1 MVRCK
6 GGKNMNLKKL
16 MNDFLQD
23 YLNQNKIKFSEWSI
37 NINNQVGFGDYS
49 SNIALKLAN
58 VLKKTPIEI
67 AKNIANHPN
76 VSENVF
82 SLSASKPG
90 FVNFH
95 VSNNYYLEI
104 LKQIIS
110 ESENFGKKI
119 KLNKSANV
127 EFVSSN
133 PTGPLTVG
141 HGRQAI
147 LGDMVSN
154 ILTWSGYDVTREYY
168 YNDAGKQMR
177 VLAESCYAKYAQ
189 QIGKD
194 VKMPEN
200 GYVGTYLDEIA
211 EKIVYKYGK
220 DLESDDPIFRDLT
233 EKEIFSNIKNTLDS
247 IGIKFDVFTKEGTF
261 YKNGA
266 IDNVLKTLE
275 EKNLSYEKDG
285 AVWFKT
291 SSLDKGED
299 KVLVKSTGEPT
310 YRLPD
315 IAYHADKIDRGF
327 DLIVD
332 IFGADH
338 IDTYPDVILGLKCL
352 DKKTDHIKVVIHQ
365 FVTIKKGGE
374 VVKMSTRKANFITLD
389 ELKEK
394 LNPDIIRYFFIMRG
408 ANSHLDFDLDLA
420 KDESEK
426 NPVYYL
432 QYANARISN
441 LLKRY
446 DLEISAKNDINYSLL
461 KEKDEIALA
470 KLLSEFPSKME
481 DVLHS
486 LEPRKIATY
495 LEEVASAYH
504 KFYGNH
510 KVINPQNADLS
521 LARKKLCEATKI
533 ILTNGLSILG
543 ISAPERM

>member
-1 MVRCK
+1 
-6 GGKNMNLKKL
+6 MNLKKI
-16 MNDFLQD
+16 MHDFLQD
-23 YLNQNKIKFSEWSI
+23 YLNQNEIEFSKWSV
-37 NINNQVGFGDYS
+37 NVNNQEGFGDYS
-49 SNIALKLAN
+49 SNIALKITKI
-58 VLKKTPIEI
+58 LKKSPIEI

-76 VSENVF
+76 VSENIF
-82 SLSASKPG
+82 TLSASQPG

-95 VSNNYYLEI
+95 ISNDYYLKI
-104 LKQIIS
+104 LKQIIN
-110 ESENFGKKI
+110 ESENFGKKK

-154 ILTWSGYDVTREYY
+154 ILTWNGYDVTREYY

-177 VLAESCYAKYAQ
+177 VLAESCYAKYAKQ
-189 QIGKD
+189 VGKD
-194 VKMPEN
+194 VEMPEN

-211 EKIVYKYGK
+211 VKIINEYGK
-220 DLESDDPIFRDLT
+220 DLESDNPIFRDFT
-233 EKEIFSNIKNTLDS
+233 EKEIFANIENTLENL
-247 IGIKFDVFTKEGTF
+247 GIKFDVFTKEGTF

-266 IDNVLKTLE
+266 IDNVLKILK

-291 SSLDKGED
+291 SSLNKEED
-299 KVLVKSTGEPT
+299 KVLVKSSGEPT

-315 IAYHADKIDRGF
+315 IAYHADKVDRGF

-352 DKKTDHIKVVIHQ
+352 DKKTEHIKVVIHQ

-374 VVKMSTRKANFITLD
+374 IVKMSTRKANFITLD
-389 ELKEK
+389 ELKDE
-394 LNPDIIRYFFIMRG
+394 LSSDIIRYFFIMRG

-446 DLEISAKNDINYSLL
+446 DKEISTESKIDYSLL
-461 KEKDEIALA
+461 KEKDEIALV
-470 KLLSEFPSKME
+470 KLLSEFPIKME
-481 DVLHS
+481 DVSHS

-495 LEEVASAYH
+495 LEEVAAAYH
-504 KFYGNH
+504 KFYGNY
-510 KVINPQNADLS
+510 KVINPQNTHLS
-521 LARKKLCEATKI
+521 SARKKLCEATKI

>member
-1 MVRCK
+1 MK
-6 GGKNMNLKKL
+6 LNKL

-23 YLNQNKIKFSEWSI
+23 YLDQNKVEFSDWSI
-37 NINNQVGFGDYS
+37 NVNNQEGFGDYS
-49 SNIALKLAN
+49 SNIALKLAKI
-58 VLKKTPIEI
+58 LKKAPIEI
-67 AKNIANHPN
+67 AKSIANHPN
-76 VSENVF
+76 TSENVF
-82 SLSASKPG
+82 TLSSSEPG

-95 VSNNYYLEI
+95 ISNDYYLEI

-110 ESENFGKKI
+110 ESENFGKKK
-119 KLNKSANV
+119 KLNQSANV

-154 ILTWSGYDVTREYY
+154 ILTWNGYDVTREYY

-189 QIGKD
+189 QIGK
-194 VKMPEN
+194 KAEMPEN

-211 EKIVYKYGK
+211 EKIINKHGK
-220 DLESDDPIFRDLT
+220 DLESDNPIFRDFT
-233 EKEIFSNIKNTLDS
+233 EKEIFENIKNTLDS

-261 YKNGA
+261 YENGA
-266 IDNVLKTLE
+266 IEDVLKILK

-291 SSLDKGED
+291 SNLNKEED
-299 KVLVKSTGEPT
+299 KVLVKSSGEPT

-315 IAYHADKIDRGF
+315 IAYHADKVDRGF

-365 FVTIKKGGE
+365 FVTIKKSGE
-374 VVKMSTRKANFITLD
+374 IVKMSTRKANFITLD
-389 ELKEK
+389 ELKDE
-394 LNPDIIRYFFIMRG
+394 LSSDIIRYFFIMRG

-446 DLEISAKNDINYSLL
+446 DKEIPLDSKIDYSQL

-481 DVLHS
+481 HVCHS

-495 LEEVASAYH
+495 LEEVAAAYH

-510 KVINPQNADLS
+510 KVINPQNTGLS
-521 LARKKLCEATKI
+521 SARKKLCEATKI

>member
-1 MVRCK
+1 MK
-6 GGKNMNLKKL
+6 LKKL
-16 MNDFLQD
+16 MHDFLQD
-23 YLNQNKIKFSEWSI
+23 YLDQNKIEFSEWSI
-37 NINNQVGFGDYS
+37 NVNNQEGFGDYS
-49 SNIALKLAN
+49 SNIALKLAKI
-58 VLKKTPIEI
+58 LKKAPIEI
-67 AKNIANHPN
+67 AENIAIHPN
-76 VSENVF
+76 ASEDVF
-82 SLSASKPG
+82 TLSASQPG

-95 VSNNYYLEI
+95 ISDDYYLKI
-104 LKQIIS
+104 LKKIIN
-110 ESENFGKKI
+110 ESENFGKKK

-147 LGDMVSN
+147 LGDMISN
-154 ILTWSGYDVTREYY
+154 ILSWNGYNVTREYY

-177 VLAESCYAKYAQ
+177 VLAESCYAKYAKQ
-189 QIGKD
+189 VGKD
-194 VKMPEN
+194 VEMPVN

-211 EKIVYKYGK
+211 EKIINEHGK
-220 DLESDDPIFRDLT
+220 DLESDNPIFRDFT
-233 EKEIFSNIKNTLDS
+233 EKEIFANIENTLENL
-247 IGIKFDVFTKEGTF
+247 GIKFDVFTKEGTF

-266 IDNVLKTLE
+266 IDNVLKILK

-291 SSLDKGED
+291 SSLNKEED
-299 KVLVKSTGEPT
+299 KVLVKSSGEPT

-315 IAYHADKIDRGF
+315 IAYHADKVDRGF

-352 DKKTDHIKVVIHQ
+352 DKKTEHIKVVIHQ

-374 VVKMSTRKANFITLD
+374 IVKMSTRKANFITLD
-389 ELKEK
+389 ELKDE
-394 LNPDIIRYFFIMRG
+394 LSSDIIRYFFIMRG

-446 DLEISAKNDINYSLL
+446 DKEISSGSKIDYSLL
-461 KEKDEIALA
+461 KEKDEISLV
-470 KLLSEFPSKME
+470 KLLSEFPIKME
-481 DVLHS
+481 DVSHS

-495 LEEVASAYH
+495 LEEVAAAYH

-510 KVINPQNADLS
+510 KVINPQNTDLS
-521 LARKKLCEATKI
+521 SARKKLCEATKI
-533 ILTNGLSILG
+533 ILVNGLSILG

>member
-1 MVRCK
+1 MK
-6 GGKNMNLKKL
+6 LKKL

-23 YLNQNKIKFSEWSI
+23 YLDQNKIEFSEWSV
-37 NINNQVGFGDYS
+37 NVNNQEGFGDYS
-49 SNIALKLAN
+49 SNIALKLTKI
-58 VLKKTPIEI
+58 LKKAPIEI
-67 AKNIANHPN
+67 AEDIANHSN
-76 VSENVF
+76 ASENVF

-95 VSNNYYLEI
+95 VSDNYYLEI
-104 LKQIIS
+104 LKQIIN
-110 ESENFGKKI
+110 ESENFGKKK

-154 ILTWSGYDVTREYY
+154 ILTWNGYDVTREYY
-168 YNDAGKQMR
+168 YNDAGRQMR
-177 VLAESCYAKYAQ
+177 VLAESCYTKYAQ
-189 QIGKD
+189 QNGKD
-194 VKMPEN
+194 VEMPEN
-200 GYVGTYLDEIA
+200 GYVGTYLDDIA
-211 EKIVYKYGK
+211 EKIVKKYGK
-220 DLESDDPIFRDLT
+220 DLESDNPIFRDFT
-233 EKEIFSNIKNTLDS
+233 EKEIFSNIENTLDS

-266 IDNVLKTLE
+266 IDNVLKTLK
-275 EKNLSYEKDG
+275 EKDLSYEKDG

-291 SSLDKGED
+291 SSLDKEED

-315 IAYHADKIDRGF
+315 IAYHADKVDRGF

-389 ELKEK
+389 ELKDE
-394 LNPDIIRYFFIMRG
+394 LSSDIIRYFFIMRG

-446 DLEISAKNDINYSLL
+446 DQEISSDSNIDYSLL
-461 KEKDEIALA
+461 TEKDEIALA
-470 KLLSEFPSKME
+470 KLLSEFPNKME
-481 DVLHS
+481 NVLES

-495 LEEVASAYH
+495 LEEVAAAYH

-510 KVINPQNADLS
+510 KVINLQNPDLS
-521 LARKKLCEATKI
+521 SARKKLCEATKI

>member
-1 MVRCK
+1 MK
-6 GGKNMNLKKL
+6 LKKL
-16 MNDFLQD
+16 MHDFLQD
-23 YLNQNKIKFSEWSI
+23 YLDQNKIEFSEWGV
-37 NINNQVGFGDYS
+37 NVNNQEGFGDYS
-49 SNIALKLAN
+49 SNIALKLAKI
-58 VLKKTPIEI
+58 LKKAPIEI
-67 AKNIANHPN
+67 AENIAIHTNA
-76 VSENVF
+76 SESVF
-82 SLSASKPG
+82 TLSASQPG

-95 VSNNYYLEI
+95 ISNDYYLKI
-104 LKQIIS
+104 LKQIIN
-110 ESENFGKKI
+110 ESENFGKKK
-119 KLNKSANV
+119 KLSKSANV

-154 ILTWSGYDVTREYY
+154 ILTWNGYNVTREYY

-177 VLAESCYAKYAQ
+177 VLAESCYAKYAKQ
-189 QIGKD
+189 VGRD
-194 VKMPEN
+194 VEMPEN

-211 EKIVYKYGK
+211 EKIVNEHGK
-220 DLESDDPIFRDLT
+220 DLESDNPIFRDFT
-233 EKEIFSNIKNTLDS
+233 EKEIFANIENTLENL
-247 IGIKFDVFTKEGTF
+247 GIKFDVFTKEGTF

-266 IDNVLKTLE
+266 IDNVLKILK

-291 SSLDKGED
+291 SSLNKEED
-299 KVLVKSTGEPT
+299 KVLVKSSGEPT

-315 IAYHADKIDRGF
+315 IAYHADKVDRGF

-338 IDTYPDVILGLKCL
+338 IDTYPDVILGLKCM
-352 DKKTDHIKVVIHQ
+352 DKKTEHIKVVIHQ

-374 VVKMSTRKANFITLD
+374 IVKMSTRKANFITLD
-389 ELKEK
+389 ELKDE
-394 LNPDIIRYFFIMRG
+394 LSSDIIRYFFIMRG

-446 DLEISAKNDINYSLL
+446 DKEISTDSKIDYSLL
-461 KEKDEIALA
+461 KEKDEIALV
-470 KLLSEFPSKME
+470 KLLSEFPVKME
-481 DVLHS
+481 DVSHS

-495 LEEVASAYH
+495 LEEVAAAYH

-510 KVINPQNADLS
+510 KVINPQNTHLS
-521 LARKKLCEATKI
+521 SARKKLCEATKI

>member
-1 MVRCK
+1 M
-6 GGKNMNLKKL
+6 
-16 MNDFLQD
+16 
-23 YLNQNKIKFSEWSI
+23 
-37 NINNQVGFGDYS
+37 
-49 SNIALKLAN
+49 
-58 VLKKTPIEI
+58 
-67 AKNIANHPN
+67 
-76 VSENVF
+76 
-82 SLSASKPG
+82 
-90 FVNFH
+90 
-95 VSNNYYLEI
+95 
-104 LKQIIS
+104 
-110 ESENFGKKI
+110 
-119 KLNKSANV
+119 NKSANV

-154 ILTWSGYDVTREYY
+154 ILTWNGYDVTREYY

-189 QIGKD
+189 LIGRD
-194 VKMPEN
+194 VEIPEN

-211 EKIVYKYGK
+211 KKIVDRYGK
-220 DLESDDPIFRDLT
+220 DLKDNNSVFRDFT
-233 EKEIFSNIKNTLDS
+233 EKEIFTNIESTLDS

-266 IDNVLKTLE
+266 IKNVLEILK
-275 EKNLSYEKDG
+275 EKDLSYEKDG
-285 AVWFKT
+285 AVWFRT
-291 SSLDKGED
+291 SSLDKDED

-315 IAYHADKIDRGF
+315 IAYHADKVDRGF

-352 DKKTDHIKVVIHQ
+352 DKKTDHIKVIIHQ

-374 VVKMSTRKANFITLD
+374 IVKMSTRKANFITLD
-389 ELKEK
+389 ELKSE
-394 LNPDIIRYFFIMRG
+394 LSSDIIRYFFIMRG

-446 DLEISAKNDINYSLL
+446 DKEISVDEKIDYTLL
-461 KEKDEIALA
+461 KEKDEIALI
-470 KLLSEFPSKME
+470 KLLSEFPNKME
-481 DVLHS
+481 EVSHS

-495 LEEVASAYH
+495 LEDVAGAYH

-510 KVINPQNADLS
+510 KVINLENLNLS
-521 LARKKLCEATKI
+521 FARKKLCEATKI
-533 ILTNGLSILG
+533 ILKNGLSILG

>member
-1 MVRCK
+1 MK
-6 GGKNMNLKKL
+6 LKKL
-16 MNDFLQD
+16 MHDFLQD
-23 YLNQNKIKFSEWSI
+23 YLDQNKIEFSEWSV
-37 NINNQVGFGDYS
+37 NVNNQEGFGDYS
-49 SNIALKLAN
+49 SNIALKLAKI
-58 VLKKTPIEI
+58 LKKAPIEI
-67 AKNIANHPN
+67 AENITIHPN
-76 VSENVF
+76 ASENVF
-82 SLSASKPG
+82 TLSASQPG

-95 VSNNYYLEI
+95 ISNDYYLKI
-104 LKQIIS
+104 LKQIIN
-110 ESENFGKKI
+110 ESENFGKKK

-154 ILTWSGYDVTREYY
+154 ILTWNGYNVTREYY

-177 VLAESCYAKYAQ
+177 VLAESCYAKYAKQ
-189 QIGKD
+189 VGRD
-194 VKMPEN
+194 VEMPEN

-211 EKIVYKYGK
+211 EKIVNEHGK
-220 DLESDDPIFRDLT
+220 DLESDNPIFRDFT
-233 EKEIFSNIKNTLDS
+233 EKEIFANIENTLENL
-247 IGIKFDVFTKEGTF
+247 GIKFDVFTKEGTF

-266 IDNVLKTLE
+266 IDNVLKILK

-291 SSLDKGED
+291 SSLNKEED
-299 KVLVKSTGEPT
+299 KVLVKSSGEPT

-315 IAYHADKIDRGF
+315 IAYHADKVDRGF

-352 DKKTDHIKVVIHQ
+352 DKKTEHIKVVIHQ

-374 VVKMSTRKANFITLD
+374 IVKMSTRKANFITLD
-389 ELKEK
+389 ELKDE
-394 LNPDIIRYFFIMRG
+394 LSSDIIRYFFIMRG

-446 DLEISAKNDINYSLL
+446 DKEISSGSKIDYSLL
-461 KEKDEIALA
+461 KEKDEIALV
-470 KLLSEFPSKME
+470 KLLSEFPIKME
-481 DVLHS
+481 DVSHS

-495 LEEVASAYH
+495 LEEVAAAYH

-510 KVINPQNADLS
+510 KVINPQNTDLS
-521 LARKKLCEATKI
+521 SARKKLCEATKI

>member
-1 MVRCK
+1 MK
-6 GGKNMNLKKL
+6 LKKL
-16 MNDFLQD
+16 MHDFLQD
-23 YLNQNKIKFSEWSI
+23 YLNQNKIEFSEWSV
-37 NINNQVGFGDYS
+37 NVNNQEGFGDYS
-49 SNIALKLAN
+49 SNIALKLAKI
-58 VLKKTPIEI
+58 LKKAPIEI
-67 AKNIANHPN
+67 AENIAIHPN
-76 VSENVF
+76 ASENVF
-82 SLSASKPG
+82 TLSASQPG

-95 VSNNYYLEI
+95 ISNDYYLKI
-104 LKQIIS
+104 LKQIIN
-110 ESENFGKKI
+110 ESENFGKKK

-133 PTGPLTVG
+133 PTGPLIVG

-154 ILTWSGYDVTREYY
+154 ILTWNGYDVTREYY

-177 VLAESCYAKYAQ
+177 VLAESCYAKYAKQ
-189 QIGKD
+189 VGKA
-194 VKMPEN
+194 VEMPEN

-211 EKIVYKYGK
+211 EKIINEHGK
-220 DLESDDPIFRDLT
+220 NLESDNPIFRDFT
-233 EKEIFSNIKNTLDS
+233 EKEIFANIENTLENL
-247 IGIKFDVFTKEGTF
+247 GIKFDVFTKEGTF

-266 IDNVLKTLE
+266 IDNVLKILK

-291 SSLDKGED
+291 SSLNKEED
-299 KVLVKSTGEPT
+299 KVLVKSSGEPT

-315 IAYHADKIDRGF
+315 IAYHADKVDRGF

-352 DKKTDHIKVVIHQ
+352 DKKTEHIKVVIHQ

-374 VVKMSTRKANFITLD
+374 IVKMSTRKANFITLD
-389 ELKEK
+389 ELKDE
-394 LNPDIIRYFFIMRG
+394 LSSDIIRYFFIMRG

-446 DLEISAKNDINYSLL
+446 DKEISIDNKIDYSLL
-461 KEKDEIALA
+461 KEKDEIALV
-470 KLLSEFPSKME
+470 KLLSEFPIKME
-481 DVLHS
+481 DVSHS

-495 LEEVASAYH
+495 LEEVAAAYH

-510 KVINPQNADLS
+510 KVINPQNTDLS
-521 LARKKLCEATKI
+521 SARKKLCEATKI

>member
-1 MVRCK
+1 MK
-6 GGKNMNLKKL
+6 LKKL
-16 MNDFLQD
+16 MHDFLQD
-23 YLNQNKIKFSEWSI
+23 YLDENKIEFSEWGV
-37 NINNQVGFGDYS
+37 NVNNQEGFGDYS
-49 SNIALKLAN
+49 SNIALKLAKI
-58 VLKKTPIEI
+58 LKKAPIEI
-67 AKNIANHPN
+67 AENIAIHPN
-76 VSENVF
+76 ASENVF
-82 SLSASKPG
+82 TLSASQPG

-95 VSNNYYLEI
+95 ISNDYYLKI
-104 LKQIIS
+104 LKQIIN
-110 ESENFGKKI
+110 ESENFGKKK

-154 ILTWSGYDVTREYY
+154 ILTWNGYNVTREYY

-177 VLAESCYAKYAQ
+177 LLAESCYAKYAKQ
-189 QIGKD
+189 VGRD
-194 VKMPEN
+194 VEMPEN

-211 EKIVYKYGK
+211 EKIVNEHGK
-220 DLESDDPIFRDLT
+220 DLESDNPIFRDFT
-233 EKEIFSNIKNTLDS
+233 EKEIFANIENTLENL
-247 IGIKFDVFTKEGTF
+247 GIKFDVFTKEGTF

-266 IDNVLKTLE
+266 IENVLKILK

-291 SSLDKGED
+291 SSLNKEED
-299 KVLVKSTGEPT
+299 KVLVKSSGEPT

-315 IAYHADKIDRGF
+315 IAYHADKVDRGF

-338 IDTYPDVILGLKCL
+338 IDTYPDVILGLKCM
-352 DKKTDHIKVVIHQ
+352 DKKTEHIKVVIHQ

-374 VVKMSTRKANFITLD
+374 IVKMSTRKANFITLD
-389 ELKEK
+389 ELKDE
-394 LNPDIIRYFFIMRG
+394 LSSDIIRYFFIMRG

-446 DLEISAKNDINYSLL
+446 DKEISTDSKIDYSLL
-461 KEKDEIALA
+461 KEKDEIALV
-470 KLLSEFPSKME
+470 KLLSEFPVKME

-495 LEEVASAYH
+495 LEEVAAAYH

-510 KVINPQNADLS
+510 KVINPQNTHLS
-521 LARKKLCEATKI
+521 SARKKLCEATKI

>member
-1 MVRCK
+1 MK
-6 GGKNMNLKKL
+6 LKKL
-16 MNDFLQD
+16 MHDFLQD
-23 YLNQNKIKFSEWSI
+23 YLDQNKIEFSEWSV
-37 NINNQVGFGDYS
+37 NVNNQEGFGDYS
-49 SNIALKLAN
+49 SNIALKLAKI
-58 VLKKTPIEI
+58 LKKAPIEI
-67 AKNIANHPN
+67 AENIAIHPN
-76 VSENVF
+76 ASENVF
-82 SLSASKPG
+82 TLSASQPG

-95 VSNNYYLEI
+95 ISNDYYLKI
-104 LKQIIS
+104 LEQIIN
-110 ESENFGKKI
+110 ESENFGKKK

-154 ILTWSGYDVTREYY
+154 ILTWNGYDVTREYY

-177 VLAESCYAKYAQ
+177 VLAESCYAKYAKQ
-189 QIGKD
+189 VGKN
-194 VKMPEN
+194 VEMPEN

-211 EKIVYKYGK
+211 EKIVNEHGK
-220 DLESDDPIFRDLT
+220 DLESDNPIFRDFT
-233 EKEIFSNIKNTLDS
+233 EKEIFANIENTLENL
-247 IGIKFDVFTKEGTF
+247 GIKFDVFTKEGTF
-261 YKNGA
+261 YTNGA
-266 IDNVLKTLE
+266 IDNVLKILK

-291 SSLDKGED
+291 SSLNKEED
-299 KVLVKSTGEPT
+299 KVLVKSSGEPT

-315 IAYHADKIDRGF
+315 IAYHADKVDRGF

-352 DKKTDHIKVVIHQ
+352 DKKTEHIKVVIHQ

-374 VVKMSTRKANFITLD
+374 IVKMSTRKANFITLD
-389 ELKEK
+389 ELKDE
-394 LNPDIIRYFFIMRG
+394 LSSDIIRYFFIMRG

-446 DLEISAKNDINYSLL
+446 DKEISTESKIDYSLL
-461 KEKDEIALA
+461 KEKDEIALV
-470 KLLSEFPSKME
+470 KLLSEFPIKME
-481 DVLHS
+481 DVSHS

-495 LEEVASAYH
+495 LEEVAAAYH

-510 KVINPQNADLS
+510 KVINPQNTHLS
-521 LARKKLCEATKI
+521 SARKKLCEATKI

>member
-1 MVRCK
+1 MK
-6 GGKNMNLKKL
+6 LKKL

-23 YLNQNKIKFSEWSI
+23 YVKQNKIEFSEWSI
-37 NINNQVGFGDYS
+37 NVNNQEGFGDYS
-49 SNIALKLAN
+49 SNIALKLAKI
-58 VLKKTPIEI
+58 LKKSPIEI
-67 AKNIANHPN
+67 AKDITNHPN
-76 VSENVF
+76 VSGNIF
-82 SLSASKPG
+82 TLSASKPG

-95 VSNNYYLEI
+95 ISNDYYLKI
-104 LKQIIS
+104 LKQIIN
-110 ESENFGKKI
+110 ESENFGRKK

-154 ILTWSGYDVTREYY
+154 ILTWNGYDVTREYY

-177 VLAESCYAKYAQ
+177 VLAESCYAKYAKH
-189 QIGKD
+189 IGKE
-194 VKMPEN
+194 VEMPEN
-200 GYVGTYLDEIA
+200 GYVGTYLDQIA
-211 EKIVYKYGK
+211 EKIVNEHGK
-220 DLESDDPIFRDLT
+220 DLESDNPIFRDFT
-233 EKEIFSNIKNTLDS
+233 EKEIFANIENTLKNL
-247 IGIKFDVFTKEGTF
+247 GIKFDVFTKEGAF

-266 IDNVLKTLE
+266 IDNVLRILK

-291 SSLDKGED
+291 SSLNKEED
-299 KVLVKSTGEPT
+299 KVLVKSSGEPT

-315 IAYHADKIDRGF
+315 IAYHADKVDRGF

-338 IDTYPDVILGLKCL
+338 IDTYPDVILGLQCL
-352 DKKTDHIKVVIHQ
+352 DKKTEHIKVVIHQ

-374 VVKMSTRKANFITLD
+374 IVKMSTRKANFITLD
-389 ELKEK
+389 ELKDE
-394 LNPDIIRYFFIMRG
+394 LSSDIIRYFFIMRG

-446 DLEISAKNDINYSLL
+446 DKDISTDSKIDYSLL
-461 KEKDEIALA
+461 KEQDEIALV
-470 KLLSEFPSKME
+470 KLLSEFPIKME
-481 DVLHS
+481 DVSHS

-495 LEEVASAYH
+495 LEEVAAAYH

-510 KVINPQNADLS
+510 KVINPQNTNLS
-521 LARKKLCEATKI
+521 SARKKLCEATKI

>member
-1 MVRCK
+1 MK
-6 GGKNMNLKKL
+6 LKKL
-16 MNDFLQD
+16 MHDFLQD
-23 YLNQNKIKFSEWSI
+23 YLDQNKIEFSEWSV
-37 NINNQVGFGDYS
+37 NVNNQEGFGDYS
-49 SNIALKLAN
+49 SNIALKLAKI
-58 VLKKTPIEI
+58 LKKAPIEI
-67 AKNIANHPN
+67 AENIAIHSNA
-76 VSENVF
+76 SENVF
-82 SLSASKPG
+82 TLSASQPG

-95 VSNNYYLEI
+95 ISNDYYLKI
-104 LKQIIS
+104 LKQIIN
-110 ESENFGKKI
+110 ESENFGKKK

-154 ILTWSGYDVTREYY
+154 ILTWNGYDVTREYY

-177 VLAESCYAKYAQ
+177 VLAESCYAKYAKQ
-189 QIGKD
+189 VGKD
-194 VKMPEN
+194 VEMPEN

-211 EKIVYKYGK
+211 EKIVNEHGK
-220 DLESDDPIFRDLT
+220 DLESDNPIFRDFT
-233 EKEIFSNIKNTLDS
+233 EKEIFANIENTLENL
-247 IGIKFDVFTKEGTF
+247 GIKFDVFTKEGTF
-261 YKNGA
+261 YTNGA
-266 IDNVLKTLE
+266 IDNVLKILK

-291 SSLDKGED
+291 SSLNKEED
-299 KVLVKSTGEPT
+299 KVLVKSSGEPT

-315 IAYHADKIDRGF
+315 IAYHADKVDRGF

-352 DKKTDHIKVVIHQ
+352 DKKTEHIKVVIHQ

-374 VVKMSTRKANFITLD
+374 IVKMSTRKANFITLD
-389 ELKEK
+389 ELKDE
-394 LNPDIIRYFFIMRG
+394 LSSDIIRYFFIMRG

-446 DLEISAKNDINYSLL
+446 DKEISTDSKIDYSLL
-461 KEKDEIALA
+461 KEKDEIALV
-470 KLLSEFPSKME
+470 KLLSEFPVKME
-481 DVLHS
+481 DVSHS

-495 LEEVASAYH
+495 LEEVAAAYH

-510 KVINPQNADLS
+510 KVINPQNTDLS
-521 LARKKLCEATKI
+521 SARKKLCEATKI

>member
-1 MVRCK
+1 MK
-6 GGKNMNLKKL
+6 LKKL
-16 MNDFLQD
+16 MYDFLQD
-23 YLNQNKIKFSEWSI
+23 YLDENKIEFSEWAV
-37 NINNQVGFGDYS
+37 NVNNQEGFGDYS
-49 SNIALKLAN
+49 SNIALKLAKI
-58 VLKKTPIEI
+58 LKKAPIEI
-67 AKNIANHPN
+67 AENIAIHPN
-76 VSENVF
+76 ASENVF
-82 SLSASKPG
+82 TLSASQPG

-95 VSNNYYLEI
+95 ISNDYYLKI
-104 LKQIIS
+104 LKQIIN
-110 ESENFGKKI
+110 ESENFGKKK

-154 ILTWSGYDVTREYY
+154 ILTWNGYDVTREYY

-177 VLAESCYAKYAQ
+177 VLAESCYAKYAKQ
-189 QIGKD
+189 VGRD
-194 VKMPEN
+194 VEMPEN

-211 EKIVYKYGK
+211 EKIVNEHGK
-220 DLESDDPIFRDLT
+220 DLESDNPIFRDFT
-233 EKEIFSNIKNTLDS
+233 EKEIFANIENTLENL
-247 IGIKFDVFTKEGTF
+247 GIKFDVFTKEGTF

-266 IDNVLKTLE
+266 IENVLKILK

-291 SSLDKGED
+291 SSLNKEED
-299 KVLVKSTGEPT
+299 KVLVKSSGEPT

-315 IAYHADKIDRGF
+315 IAYHADKVDRGF

-352 DKKTDHIKVVIHQ
+352 DKKTEHIKVVIHQ

-374 VVKMSTRKANFITLD
+374 IVKMSTRKANFITLD
-389 ELKEK
+389 ELKDE
-394 LNPDIIRYFFIMRG
+394 LSSDIIRYFFIMRG

-446 DLEISAKNDINYSLL
+446 DKEISTNSKIDYSLL
-461 KEKDEIALA
+461 KEKDEIDLV
-470 KLLSEFPSKME
+470 KLLSEFPTKME
-481 DVLHS
+481 DVSHS

-495 LEEVASAYH
+495 LEEVAAAYH

-510 KVINPQNADLS
+510 KVINPQNTHLS
-521 LARKKLCEATKI
+521 SARKKLCEATKI

>member
-1 MVRCK
+1 MK
-6 GGKNMNLKKL
+6 LKKL
-16 MNDFLQD
+16 MHDFLQD
-23 YLNQNKIKFSEWSI
+23 YLDQNKIEFSEWGV
-37 NINNQVGFGDYS
+37 NVNNQEGFGDYS
-49 SNIALKLAN
+49 SNIALKLAKI
-58 VLKKTPIEI
+58 LKKAPIEI
-67 AKNIANHPN
+67 AENIAIHPN
-76 VSENVF
+76 ASENVF
-82 SLSASKPG
+82 TLSSSQPG

-95 VSNNYYLEI
+95 ISNDYYLKI
-104 LKQIIS
+104 LKQIIN
-110 ESENFGKKI
+110 ESENFGKKK

-154 ILTWSGYDVTREYY
+154 ILTWNGYNVTREYY

-177 VLAESCYAKYAQ
+177 VLAESCYAKYAKQ
-189 QIGKD
+189 VGKD
-194 VKMPEN
+194 VEMPVN

-211 EKIVYKYGK
+211 EKIINEHGK
-220 DLESDDPIFRDLT
+220 DLESDNPIFREFT
-233 EKEIFSNIKNTLDS
+233 EKEIFANIENTLENL
-247 IGIKFDVFTKEGTF
+247 GIKFDVFTKEGTF

-266 IDNVLKTLE
+266 IDNVLKILK

-291 SSLDKGED
+291 SSLNKEED
-299 KVLVKSTGEPT
+299 KVLVKSSGEPT

-315 IAYHADKIDRGF
+315 IAYHADKVDRGF

-352 DKKTDHIKVVIHQ
+352 DKKTEHIKVVIHQ

-374 VVKMSTRKANFITLD
+374 IVKMSTRKANFITLD
-389 ELKEK
+389 ELKDE
-394 LNPDIIRYFFIMRG
+394 LSSDIIRYFFIMRG

-446 DLEISAKNDINYSLL
+446 DKEISTDSKIDYSLL
-461 KEKDEIALA
+461 KEKDEIALV
-470 KLLSEFPSKME
+470 KLLSEFPIKME
-481 DVLHS
+481 DVSHS

-495 LEEVASAYH
+495 LEEVAAAYH

-510 KVINPQNADLS
+510 KVINPQNTHLS
-521 LARKKLCEATKI
+521 SARKKLCEATKI
-533 ILTNGLSILG
+533 ILVNGLSILG

>member
-1 MVRCK
+1 MK
-6 GGKNMNLKKL
+6 LNKL
-16 MNDFLQD
+16 MHDFLQD
-23 YLNQNKIKFSEWSI
+23 YLDQNKVEFSDWSI
-37 NINNQVGFGDYS
+37 NVNNQEGFGDYS
-49 SNIALKLAN
+49 SNIALKLAKI
-58 VLKKTPIEI
+58 LKKAPIEI
-67 AKNIANHPN
+67 AKSIANHPN
-76 VSENVF
+76 TSENVF
-82 SLSASKPG
+82 TLSSSEPG

-95 VSNNYYLEI
+95 ISNDYYLEI

-110 ESENFGKKI
+110 ESENFGKKK
-119 KLNKSANV
+119 KLNQSANV

-154 ILTWSGYDVTREYY
+154 ILTWNGYDVTREYY

-189 QIGKD
+189 QIGK
-194 VKMPEN
+194 KAEMPEN

-211 EKIVYKYGK
+211 EKIINKHGK
-220 DLESDDPIFRDLT
+220 DLESDNPIFRDFT
-233 EKEIFSNIKNTLDS
+233 EKEIFENIKNTLDS

-261 YKNGA
+261 YENGA
-266 IDNVLKTLE
+266 IEDVLKILK

-291 SSLDKGED
+291 SNLNKEED
-299 KVLVKSTGEPT
+299 KVLVKSSGEPT

-315 IAYHADKIDRGF
+315 IAYHADKVDRGF

-365 FVTIKKGGE
+365 FVTIKKSGE
-374 VVKMSTRKANFITLD
+374 IVKMSTRKANFITLD
-389 ELKEK
+389 ELKDE
-394 LNPDIIRYFFIMRG
+394 LSSDIIRYFFIMRG

-446 DLEISAKNDINYSLL
+446 DKEIPLDSKIDYSQL
-461 KEKDEIALA
+461 KEKDEIVLA

-481 DVLHS
+481 HVLHS

-495 LEEVASAYH
+495 LEEVAAAYH

-510 KVINPQNADLS
+510 KVINPQNTGLS
-521 LARKKLCEATKI
+521 SARKKLCEATKI

>member
-1 MVRCK
+1 MK
-6 GGKNMNLKKL
+6 LNKL

-23 YLNQNKIKFSEWSI
+23 YLDQNKVEFSDWSI
-37 NINNQVGFGDYS
+37 NVNNQEGFGDYS
-49 SNIALKLAN
+49 SNIALKLAKI
-58 VLKKTPIEI
+58 LKKAPIEI
-67 AKNIANHPN
+67 AKSIANHPN
-76 VSENVF
+76 TSENVF
-82 SLSASKPG
+82 TLSSSEPG

-95 VSNNYYLEI
+95 ISNDYYLEI

-110 ESENFGKKI
+110 ESENFGKKK
-119 KLNKSANV
+119 KLNQSANV
-127 EFVSSN
+127 EFVSCN

-154 ILTWSGYDVTREYY
+154 ILTWNGYDVTREYY

-189 QIGKD
+189 QIGK
-194 VKMPEN
+194 KAEMPEN

-211 EKIVYKYGK
+211 EKIINKHGK
-220 DLESDDPIFRDLT
+220 DLESDNPIFRDFT
-233 EKEIFSNIKNTLDS
+233 EKEIFENIKNTLDS

-261 YKNGA
+261 YENGA
-266 IDNVLKTLE
+266 IEDVLKILK

-291 SSLDKGED
+291 SNLNKEED
-299 KVLVKSTGEPT
+299 KVLVKSSGEPT

-315 IAYHADKIDRGF
+315 IAYHADKVDRGF

-365 FVTIKKGGE
+365 FVTIKKSGE
-374 VVKMSTRKANFITLD
+374 IVKMSTRKANFITLD
-389 ELKEK
+389 ELKDE
-394 LNPDIIRYFFIMRG
+394 LSSDIIRYFFIMRG

-446 DLEISAKNDINYSLL
+446 DKEIPLDSKIDYSQL
-461 KEKDEIALA
+461 KEKDEIVLA

-481 DVLHS
+481 HVLHS

-495 LEEVASAYH
+495 LEEVAAAYH

-510 KVINPQNADLS
+510 KVINPQNTSLS
-521 LARKKLCEATKI
+521 SARKKLCEATKI

>member
-1 MVRCK
+1 MK
-6 GGKNMNLKKL
+6 LKKL
-16 MNDFLQD
+16 MHDFLQD
-23 YLNQNKIKFSEWSI
+23 YLNQNKIEFSEWSV
-37 NINNQVGFGDYS
+37 NVNNQEGFGDYS
-49 SNIALKLAN
+49 SNIALKLAKI
-58 VLKKTPIEI
+58 LKKAPIEI
-67 AKNIANHPN
+67 AENIAIHPN
-76 VSENVF
+76 VSDNVF
-82 SLSASKPG
+82 TLSTSQPG

-95 VSNNYYLEI
+95 ISDDYYLKI
-104 LKQIIS
+104 LKQIIN
-110 ESENFGKKI
+110 ESENFGKK
-119 KLNKSANV
+119 KRLNKSANV

-154 ILTWSGYDVTREYY
+154 ILTWNGYDVTREYY

-177 VLAESCYAKYAQ
+177 VLAESCYAKYAKQ
-189 QIGKD
+189 VGKD
-194 VKMPEN
+194 AEMPEN

-211 EKIVYKYGK
+211 EKIVNEHGK
-220 DLESDDPIFRDLT
+220 DLESDNPIFRDFT
-233 EKEIFSNIKNTLDS
+233 EKEIFANIENTLDNL
-247 IGIKFDVFTKEGTF
+247 GIKFDVFTKEGTF

-266 IDNVLKTLE
+266 IDNVLKVLK

-291 SSLDKGED
+291 SSLNKEED
-299 KVLVKSTGEPT
+299 KVLVKSSGEPT

-315 IAYHADKIDRGF
+315 IAYHADKVDRGF

-352 DKKTDHIKVVIHQ
+352 DKKTEHIKVVIHQ

-374 VVKMSTRKANFITLD
+374 IVKMSTRKANFITLD
-389 ELKEK
+389 ELKDE
-394 LNPDIIRYFFIMRG
+394 LSSDIIRYFFIMRG

-446 DLEISAKNDINYSLL
+446 DKEISIDNKIDYSLL
-461 KEKDEIALA
+461 KEKDEIALV
-470 KLLSEFPSKME
+470 KLLSEFPIKME
-481 DVLHS
+481 DVSHS

-495 LEEVASAYH
+495 LEEVAAAYH

-510 KVINPQNADLS
+510 KVINPQNTDLS
-521 LARKKLCEATKI
+521 SARKKLCEATKI

>member
-1 MVRCK
+1 M
-6 GGKNMNLKKL
+6 KL
-16 MNDFLQD
+16 NRLMDDFLQD
-23 YLNQNKIKFSEWSI
+23 YLDQNKVEFSDWSI
-37 NINNQVGFGDYS
+37 NVNNQEGFGDYS
-49 SNIALKLAN
+49 SNIALKLAKI
-58 VLKKTPIEI
+58 LKKAPIEI
-67 AKNIANHPN
+67 AKSIANHPN
-76 VSENVF
+76 TSENVF
-82 SLSASKPG
+82 TLSSSEPG

-95 VSNNYYLEI
+95 ISNDYYLKI

-110 ESENFGKKI
+110 ESENFGKKK
-119 KLNKSANV
+119 KLNQSANV

-154 ILTWSGYDVTREYY
+154 ILTWNGYDVTREYY

-189 QIGKD
+189 QIGK
-194 VKMPEN
+194 KAEMPEN
-200 GYVGTYLDEIA
+200 GYVGTYLDEIDQ
-211 EKIVYKYGK
+211 KIINKHGK
-220 DLESDDPIFRDLT
+220 DLESDNPIFRDFT
-233 EKEIFSNIKNTLDS
+233 EKEIFENIKNTLDS

-261 YKNGA
+261 YENGA
-266 IDNVLKTLE
+266 IEDVLKILK

-291 SSLDKGED
+291 SNLNKEED
-299 KVLVKSTGEPT
+299 KVLVKSSGEPT

-315 IAYHADKIDRGF
+315 IAYHADKVDRGF

-338 IDTYPDVILGLKCL
+338 IDTYPDVIFGLKCL

-365 FVTIKKGGE
+365 FVTIKKSGE
-374 VVKMSTRKANFITLD
+374 IVKMSTRKANFITLD
-389 ELKEK
+389 ELKDE
-394 LNPDIIRYFFIMRG
+394 LSSDIIRYFFIMRG

-446 DLEISAKNDINYSLL
+446 DKEIHLDSKIDYSQL

-481 DVLHS
+481 HVLHS

-495 LEEVASAYH
+495 LEEVAAAYH

-510 KVINPQNADLS
+510 KVINPQNTGLS
-521 LARKKLCEATKI
+521 SARKKICEATKI
-533 ILTNGLSILG
+533 ILTNGLPILG

>member
-1 MVRCK
+1 MK
-6 GGKNMNLKKL
+6 LKKL
-16 MNDFLQD
+16 MHDFLQD
-23 YLNQNKIKFSEWSI
+23 YLDQNKIEFSEWGV
-37 NINNQVGFGDYS
+37 NVNNQEGFGDYS
-49 SNIALKLAN
+49 SNIALKLAKI
-58 VLKKTPIEI
+58 LKKAPIEI
-67 AKNIANHPN
+67 AENIAIHPN
-76 VSENVF
+76 ASENVF
-82 SLSASKPG
+82 TLSSSQPG

-95 VSNNYYLEI
+95 ISNDYYLKI
-104 LKQIIS
+104 LKQIIN
-110 ESENFGKKI
+110 ESENFGKKK

-154 ILTWSGYDVTREYY
+154 ILTWNGYDVTREYY

-177 VLAESCYAKYAQ
+177 VLAESCYAKYAKQ
-189 QIGKD
+189 VGKD
-194 VKMPEN
+194 VEMPEN

-211 EKIVYKYGK
+211 EKIINEHGK
-220 DLESDDPIFRDLT
+220 DLESDNPIFRDFT
-233 EKEIFSNIKNTLDS
+233 EKEIFANIENTLENL
-247 IGIKFDVFTKEGTF
+247 GIKFDVFTKEGTF
-261 YKNGA
+261 YTNGA
-266 IDNVLKTLE
+266 IDNVLKILK

-291 SSLDKGED
+291 SSLNKEED
-299 KVLVKSTGEPT
+299 KVLVKSSGEPT

-315 IAYHADKIDRGF
+315 IAYHADKVDRGF

-352 DKKTDHIKVVIHQ
+352 DKKTEHIKVVIHQ

-374 VVKMSTRKANFITLD
+374 IVKMSTRKANFITLD
-389 ELKEK
+389 ELKDE
-394 LNPDIIRYFFIMRG
+394 LSSDIIRYFFIMRG

-446 DLEISAKNDINYSLL
+446 DKEISTDSKIDYSLL
-461 KEKDEIALA
+461 KEKDEIALV
-470 KLLSEFPSKME
+470 KLLSEFPIKME
-481 DVLHS
+481 DVSHS

-495 LEEVASAYH
+495 LEEVAAAYH

-510 KVINPQNADLS
+510 KVINPQNTDLS
-521 LARKKLCEATKI
+521 SARKKLCEATKI
-533 ILTNGLSILG
+533 ILINGLSILG

>member
-1 MVRCK
+1 MK
-6 GGKNMNLKKL
+6 LNKL

-23 YLNQNKIKFSEWSI
+23 YLDQNKVEFSDWSI
-37 NINNQVGFGDYS
+37 NVNNQEGFGDYS
-49 SNIALKLAN
+49 SNIALKLAKI
-58 VLKKTPIEI
+58 LKKAPIEI
-67 AKNIANHPN
+67 AKSIANHPN
-76 VSENVF
+76 TSENVF
-82 SLSASKPG
+82 TLSSSEPG

-95 VSNNYYLEI
+95 ISNDYYLKI

-110 ESENFGKKI
+110 ESENFGKKK
-119 KLNKSANV
+119 KLNQSANV

-154 ILTWSGYDVTREYY
+154 ILTWNGYDVTREYY

-189 QIGKD
+189 QIGKK
-194 VKMPEN
+194 VGMPEN
-200 GYVGTYLDEIA
+200 GYIGSYLDEIA
-211 EKIVYKYGK
+211 EKIINKYGK
-220 DLESDDPIFRDLT
+220 DLESDNPIFRDFT
-233 EKEIFSNIKNTLDS
+233 EKEIFANIKNTLDS
-247 IGIKFDVFTKEGTF
+247 LGIKFDVFTKEGTF

-266 IDNVLKTLE
+266 IEDVLKILK

-291 SSLDKGED
+291 SNLNKEED
-299 KVLVKSTGEPT
+299 KVLVKSSGEPT

-315 IAYHADKIDRGF
+315 IAYHADKVDRGF

-338 IDTYPDVILGLKCL
+338 IDTYPDVIFGLKCL

-365 FVTIKKGGE
+365 FVTIKKSGE
-374 VVKMSTRKANFITLD
+374 IVKMSTRKANFITLD
-389 ELKEK
+389 ELKDE
-394 LNPDIIRYFFIMRG
+394 LSSDIIRYFFIMRG

-446 DLEISAKNDINYSLL
+446 DKEIPLESKIDYSQL

-481 DVLHS
+481 HVLHS

-495 LEEVASAYH
+495 LEEVAAAYH

-510 KVINPQNADLS
+510 KVINPQNTGLS
-521 LARKKLCEATKI
+521 SARKKLCEATKI

>member
-1 MVRCK
+1 MK
-6 GGKNMNLKKL
+6 LKKL
-16 MNDFLQD
+16 MHDFLQD
-23 YLNQNKIKFSEWSI
+23 YLDQNKIEFSEWSV
-37 NINNQVGFGDYS
+37 NVNNQEGFGDYS
-49 SNIALKLAN
+49 SNIALKLAKI
-58 VLKKTPIEI
+58 LKKAPIEI
-67 AKNIANHPN
+67 AENIAIHSNA
-76 VSENVF
+76 SENVF
-82 SLSASKPG
+82 TLSASQPG

-95 VSNNYYLEI
+95 ISNDYYLKI
-104 LKQIIS
+104 LKQIIN
-110 ESENFGKKI
+110 ESENFGKKK

-154 ILTWSGYDVTREYY
+154 ILTWNGYDVTREYY

-177 VLAESCYAKYAQ
+177 VLAESCYAKYAKQ
-189 QIGKD
+189 VGKD
-194 VKMPEN
+194 VEMPEN

-211 EKIVYKYGK
+211 EKIVNEHGK
-220 DLESDDPIFRDLT
+220 DLESDNPIFRDFT
-233 EKEIFSNIKNTLDS
+233 EKEIFANIENTLENL
-247 IGIKFDVFTKEGTF
+247 GIKFDVFTKEGTF

-266 IDNVLKTLE
+266 IDNVLKILK

-291 SSLDKGED
+291 SSLNKEED
-299 KVLVKSTGEPT
+299 KVLVKSSGEPT

-315 IAYHADKIDRGF
+315 IAYHADKVDRGF

-352 DKKTDHIKVVIHQ
+352 DKKTEHIKVVIHQ

-374 VVKMSTRKANFITLD
+374 IVKMSTRKANFITLD
-389 ELKEK
+389 ELKDE
-394 LNPDIIRYFFIMRG
+394 LSSDIIRYFFIMRG

-446 DLEISAKNDINYSLL
+446 DKEISIDSKIDYSLL
-461 KEKDEIALA
+461 KEKDEIALV
-470 KLLSEFPSKME
+470 KLLSEFPIKME
-481 DVLHS
+481 DVSHS

-495 LEEVASAYH
+495 LEEVAAAYH

-510 KVINPQNADLS
+510 KVINPQNTDLS
-521 LARKKLCEATKI
+521 SARKKLCEATKI

>member
-1 MVRCK
+1 MK
-6 GGKNMNLKKL
+6 LKKL
-16 MNDFLQD
+16 MHDFLQD
-23 YLNQNKIKFSEWSI
+23 YLDQNKIEFSEWSV
-37 NINNQVGFGDYS
+37 NVNNQEGFGDYS
-49 SNIALKLAN
+49 SNIALKLAKI
-58 VLKKTPIEI
+58 LKKAPIEI
-67 AKNIANHPN
+67 AENIAIHSNA
-76 VSENVF
+76 SENVF
-82 SLSASKPG
+82 TLSASQPG

-95 VSNNYYLEI
+95 ISNDYYLKI
-104 LKQIIS
+104 LKQIIN
-110 ESENFGKKI
+110 ESENFGKKK

-154 ILTWSGYDVTREYY
+154 ILTWNGYDVTREYY

-177 VLAESCYAKYAQ
+177 VLAESCYAKYAKQ
-189 QIGKD
+189 VGKD
-194 VKMPEN
+194 VEMPEN

-211 EKIVYKYGK
+211 EKIINEHGK
-220 DLESDDPIFRDLT
+220 DLESDNPIFRDFT
-233 EKEIFSNIKNTLDS
+233 EKEIFANIENTLENL
-247 IGIKFDVFTKEGTF
+247 GIKFDVFTKEGTF
-261 YKNGA
+261 YTNGA
-266 IDNVLKTLE
+266 IDNVLKILK

-291 SSLDKGED
+291 SSLNKEED
-299 KVLVKSTGEPT
+299 KVLVKSSGEPT

-315 IAYHADKIDRGF
+315 IAYHADKVDRGF

-352 DKKTDHIKVVIHQ
+352 DKKTEHIKVVIHQ

-374 VVKMSTRKANFITLD
+374 IVKMSTRKANFITLD
-389 ELKEK
+389 ELKDE
-394 LNPDIIRYFFIMRG
+394 LSSDIIRYFFIMRG

-446 DLEISAKNDINYSLL
+446 DKEISIDSKIDYSLL
-461 KEKDEIALA
+461 KEKDEIALV
-470 KLLSEFPSKME
+470 KLLSEFPIKME

-495 LEEVASAYH
+495 LEEVAAAYH

-510 KVINPQNADLS
+510 KVINPQNTDLS
-521 LARKKLCEATKI
+521 SARKKLCEATKI

>member
-1 MVRCK
+1 MK
-6 GGKNMNLKKL
+6 LKKL
-16 MNDFLQD
+16 MHDFLQD
-23 YLNQNKIKFSEWSI
+23 YLSQNKIEFSEWSV
-37 NINNQVGFGDYS
+37 NVNNQEGFGDYS
-49 SNIALKLAN
+49 SNIALKLAKI
-58 VLKKTPIEI
+58 LKKAPIEI
-67 AKNIANHPN
+67 AENIAIHSNT
-76 VSENVF
+76 SENVF
-82 SLSASKPG
+82 TLSSSQPG

-95 VSNNYYLEI
+95 ISNDYYLKI
-104 LKQIIS
+104 LKQIIN
-110 ESENFGKKI
+110 ESENFGKKK

-154 ILTWSGYDVTREYY
+154 ILTWNGYNVTREYY

-177 VLAESCYAKYAQ
+177 VLAKSCYAKYAK

-194 VKMPEN
+194 VEMPEN

-211 EKIVYKYGK
+211 EEIINEHGK
-220 DLESDDPIFRDLT
+220 DLESDNPIFRDFT
-233 EKEIFSNIKNTLDS
+233 EKEIFANIENTLENL
-247 IGIKFDVFTKEGTF
+247 GIKFDVFTKEGTF

-266 IDNVLKTLE
+266 IDNVLKILK

-291 SSLDKGED
+291 SSLNKEED
-299 KVLVKSTGEPT
+299 KVLVKSSGEPT

-315 IAYHADKIDRGF
+315 IAYHADKVDRGF

-338 IDTYPDVILGLKCL
+338 VDTYPDVILGLKCL
-352 DKKTDHIKVVIHQ
+352 DKKTEHIKVVIHQ

-374 VVKMSTRKANFITLD
+374 IVKMSTRKANFITLD
-389 ELKEK
+389 ELKDE
-394 LNPDIIRYFFIMRG
+394 LSSDIIRYFFIMRG

-446 DLEISAKNDINYSLL
+446 DKEISIESKINYSLL
-461 KEKDEIALA
+461 KEKDEIALV
-470 KLLSEFPSKME
+470 KLLSEFPIKME

-495 LEEVASAYH
+495 LEEVAAAYH

-510 KVINPQNADLS
+510 KVINPQNTDLS
-521 LARKKLCEATKI
+521 SARKKLCEATKI
-533 ILTNGLSILG
+533 ILINGLSILG

>member
-1 MVRCK
+1 MK
-6 GGKNMNLKKL
+6 LKKL
-16 MNDFLQD
+16 MHDFLQD
-23 YLNQNKIKFSEWSI
+23 YLDQNKIEFSEWSV
-37 NINNQVGFGDYS
+37 NVNNQEGFGDYS
-49 SNIALKLAN
+49 SNIALKLAKI
-58 VLKKTPIEI
+58 LKKAPIEI
-67 AKNIANHPN
+67 AENIAIHSNA
-76 VSENVF
+76 SENVF
-82 SLSASKPG
+82 TLSASQPG

-95 VSNNYYLEI
+95 ISNDYYLKI
-104 LKQIIS
+104 LEQIIN
-110 ESENFGKKI
+110 ESENFGKKK

-154 ILTWSGYDVTREYY
+154 ILTWNGYDVTREYY

-177 VLAESCYAKYAQ
+177 VLAESCYAKYAKQ
-189 QIGKD
+189 VGKN
-194 VKMPEN
+194 VEMPEN

-211 EKIVYKYGK
+211 EKIVNEHGK
-220 DLESDDPIFRDLT
+220 DLESDNPIFRDFT
-233 EKEIFSNIKNTLDS
+233 EKEIFANIENTLQNL
-247 IGIKFDVFTKEGTF
+247 GIKFDVFTKEGTF

-266 IDNVLKTLE
+266 IDNVLKILK

-291 SSLDKGED
+291 SSLNKEED
-299 KVLVKSTGEPT
+299 KVLVKSSGEPT

-315 IAYHADKIDRGF
+315 IAYHADKVDRGF

-352 DKKTDHIKVVIHQ
+352 DKKTEHIKVVIHQ

-374 VVKMSTRKANFITLD
+374 IVKMSTRKANFITLD
-389 ELKEK
+389 ELKDE
-394 LNPDIIRYFFIMRG
+394 LSSDIIRYFFIMRG

-446 DLEISAKNDINYSLL
+446 DKEISIDSKIDYSLL
-461 KEKDEIALA
+461 KEKDEIALV
-470 KLLSEFPSKME
+470 KLLSEFPIKME
-481 DVLHS
+481 DVSHS

-495 LEEVASAYH
+495 LEEVAAAYH

-510 KVINPQNADLS
+510 KVINPQNTDLS
-521 LARKKLCEATKI
+521 SARKKLCEATKI

>member
-1 MVRCK
+1 MK
-6 GGKNMNLKKL
+6 LKKL
-16 MNDFLQD
+16 MHDFLQD
-23 YLNQNKIKFSEWSI
+23 YLDENKIEFSEWGV
-37 NINNQVGFGDYS
+37 NVNNQEGFGDYS
-49 SNIALKLAN
+49 SNIALKLAKI
-58 VLKKTPIEI
+58 LKKAPIEI
-67 AKNIANHPN
+67 AENIAIHTNA
-76 VSENVF
+76 SESVF
-82 SLSASKPG
+82 TLSASQPG

-95 VSNNYYLEI
+95 ISNDYYLKI
-104 LKQIIS
+104 LKQIIN
-110 ESENFGKKI
+110 ESENFGKKK

-154 ILTWSGYDVTREYY
+154 ILTWNGYNVTREYY

-177 VLAESCYAKYAQ
+177 VLAESCYAKYAKQ
-189 QIGKD
+189 VGRD
-194 VKMPEN
+194 VEMPEN

-211 EKIVYKYGK
+211 EKIVNEHGK
-220 DLESDDPIFRDLT
+220 DLESDNPIFRDFT
-233 EKEIFSNIKNTLDS
+233 EKEIFANIENTLENL
-247 IGIKFDVFTKEGTF
+247 GIKFDVFTKEGTF

-266 IDNVLKTLE
+266 IDNVLKILK

-291 SSLDKGED
+291 SSLNKEED
-299 KVLVKSTGEPT
+299 KVLVKSSGEPT

-315 IAYHADKIDRGF
+315 IAYHADKVDRGF

-338 IDTYPDVILGLKCL
+338 IDTYPDVILGLKCM
-352 DKKTDHIKVVIHQ
+352 DKKTEHIKVVIHQ

-374 VVKMSTRKANFITLD
+374 IVKMSTRKANFITLD
-389 ELKEK
+389 ELKDE
-394 LNPDIIRYFFIMRG
+394 LSSDIIRYFFIMRG

-446 DLEISAKNDINYSLL
+446 DKEISSGSKIDYSLL
-461 KEKDEIALA
+461 KEKDEIALV
-470 KLLSEFPSKME
+470 KLLSEFPIKME
-481 DVLHS
+481 DVSHS

-495 LEEVASAYH
+495 LEEVAAAYH

-510 KVINPQNADLS
+510 KVINPQNTDLS
-521 LARKKLCEATKI
+521 SARKKLCEATKI

>member
-1 MVRCK
+1 MK
-6 GGKNMNLKKL
+6 LKKL

-23 YLNQNKIKFSEWSI
+23 YVKQNEIEFSGWSV
-37 NINNQVGFGDYS
+37 NVNNQEGFGDYS
-49 SNIALKLAN
+49 SNIALKLAKI
-58 VLKKTPIEI
+58 LKKSPIDI
-67 AKNIANHPN
+67 AKNITNHPN
-76 VSENVF
+76 VSGDIF
-82 SLSASKPG
+82 TLSASQPG

-95 VSNNYYLEI
+95 ISNDYYLKI
-104 LKQIIS
+104 LNQIIN
-110 ESENFGKKI
+110 ESENFGKKK

-154 ILTWSGYDVTREYY
+154 ILTWNGYDVTREYY

-194 VKMPEN
+194 VKIPDN

-211 EKIVYKYGK
+211 EKIVKKHGK
-220 DLESDDPIFRDLT
+220 DLEYDDSIFRDFT
-233 EKEIFSNIKNTLDS
+233 EKEIFSNIENTLDS

-261 YKNGA
+261 YKNGS
-266 IDNVLKTLE
+266 IKNVLKILK
-275 EKNLSYEKDG
+275 EKGLSYEKDG

-291 SSLDKGED
+291 SSLGKKED
-299 KVLVKSTGEPT
+299 KVLVKSSGEPT

-315 IAYHADKIDRGF
+315 IAYHADKVDRGF

-338 IDTYPDVILGLKCL
+338 IDTYPDVVLGLQCL

-365 FVTIKKGGE
+365 FVTIKKSGE
-374 VVKMSTRKANFITLD
+374 IVKMSTRKANFITLD
-389 ELKEK
+389 ELKDE
-394 LNPDIIRYFFIMRG
+394 LSSDIIRYFFIMRG

-446 DLEISAKNDINYSLL
+446 DKEISVDGEIDYALL
-461 KEKDEIALA
+461 KEKDEIAF
-470 KLLSEFPSKME
+470 FPP
-481 DVLHS
+481 V
-486 LEPRKIATY
+486 T
-495 LEEVASAYH
+495 
-504 KFYGNH
+504 G
-510 KVINPQNADLS
+510 
-521 LARKKLCEATKI
+521 
-533 ILTNGLSILG
+533 G
-543 ISAPERM
+543 

>member
-1 MVRCK
+1 MK
-6 GGKNMNLKKL
+6 LKKL
-16 MNDFLQD
+16 MHDFLQD
-23 YLNQNKIKFSEWSI
+23 YLDENKIEFSEWGV
-37 NINNQVGFGDYS
+37 NVNNQEGFGDYS
-49 SNIALKLAN
+49 SNIALKLAKI
-58 VLKKTPIEI
+58 LKKAPIEI
-67 AKNIANHPN
+67 AENIAIHPN
-76 VSENVF
+76 ASENVF
-82 SLSASKPG
+82 TLSASQPG

-95 VSNNYYLEI
+95 ISNDYYLKI
-104 LKQIIS
+104 LKQIIN
-110 ESENFGKKI
+110 ESENFGKKK

-154 ILTWSGYDVTREYY
+154 ILTWNGYNVTREYY

-177 VLAESCYAKYAQ
+177 VLAESCYAKYAKQ
-189 QIGKD
+189 VGRD
-194 VKMPEN
+194 VEMPVN

-211 EKIVYKYGK
+211 EKIVNEHGK
-220 DLESDDPIFRDLT
+220 DLESDNPIFRDFT
-233 EKEIFSNIKNTLDS
+233 EKEIFANIKNTLENL
-247 IGIKFDVFTKEGTF
+247 GIKFDVFTKEGTF

-266 IDNVLKTLE
+266 IENVLKILK

-291 SSLDKGED
+291 SSLNKEED
-299 KVLVKSTGEPT
+299 KVLVKSSGEPT

-315 IAYHADKIDRGF
+315 IAYHADKVDRGF

-352 DKKTDHIKVVIHQ
+352 DKKTEHIKVVIHQ

-374 VVKMSTRKANFITLD
+374 IVKMSTRKANFITLD
-389 ELKEK
+389 ELKDE
-394 LNPDIIRYFFIMRG
+394 LSSDIIRYFFIMRG

-446 DLEISAKNDINYSLL
+446 DKEISTDSKIDYSLL
-461 KEKDEIALA
+461 KEKDEIALV
-470 KLLSEFPSKME
+470 KLLSEFPIKME
-481 DVLHS
+481 DVSHS

-495 LEEVASAYH
+495 LEEVAAAYH

-510 KVINPQNADLS
+510 KVINPQNTHLS
-521 LARKKLCEATKI
+521 SARKKLCEATKI

>member
-1 MVRCK
+1 MK
-6 GGKNMNLKKL
+6 LKKL
-16 MNDFLQD
+16 MHDFLQD
-23 YLNQNKIKFSEWSI
+23 YLDQNKIEFSEWSV
-37 NINNQVGFGDYS
+37 NVNNQEGFGDYS
-49 SNIALKLAN
+49 SNIALKLAKI
-58 VLKKTPIEI
+58 LKKAPIKI
-67 AKNIANHPN
+67 AENIAIHPN
-76 VSENVF
+76 ASENVF
-82 SLSASKPG
+82 TLSASQPG

-95 VSNNYYLEI
+95 ISNDYYLKI
-104 LKQIIS
+104 LKQIIN
-110 ESENFGKKI
+110 ESENFGKKK

-154 ILTWSGYDVTREYY
+154 ILTWNGYDVTREYY

-177 VLAESCYAKYAQ
+177 VLAESCYAKYAKQ
-189 QIGKD
+189 VGKD
-194 VKMPEN
+194 VEMPEN

-211 EKIVYKYGK
+211 EKIVNEHGK
-220 DLESDDPIFRDLT
+220 DLESDNPIFRDFT
-233 EKEIFSNIKNTLDS
+233 EKEIFANIENTLENL
-247 IGIKFDVFTKEGTF
+247 GIKFDVFTKEGTF
-261 YKNGA
+261 YTNGA
-266 IDNVLKTLE
+266 IDNVLKILK

-291 SSLDKGED
+291 SSLNKEED
-299 KVLVKSTGEPT
+299 KVLVKSSGEPT

-315 IAYHADKIDRGF
+315 IAYHADKVDRGF

-352 DKKTDHIKVVIHQ
+352 DKKTEHIKVVIHQ

-374 VVKMSTRKANFITLD
+374 IVKMSTRKANFITLD
-389 ELKEK
+389 ELKDE
-394 LNPDIIRYFFIMRG
+394 LSSDIIRYFFIMRG

-446 DLEISAKNDINYSLL
+446 DKEISIDSKIDYSLL
-461 KEKDEIALA
+461 KEKDEIALV
-470 KLLSEFPSKME
+470 KLLSEFPIKME
-481 DVLHS
+481 DVSHS

-495 LEEVASAYH
+495 LEEVAAAYH

-510 KVINPQNADLS
+510 KVINPQNTDLS
-521 LARKKLCEATKI
+521 SARKKLCEATKI

>member
-1 MVRCK
+1 MK
-6 GGKNMNLKKL
+6 LKKL
-16 MNDFLQD
+16 MHDFLQD
-23 YLNQNKIKFSEWSI
+23 YLDQNKIEFSEWSV
-37 NINNQVGFGDYS
+37 NVNNQEGFGDYS
-49 SNIALKLAN
+49 SNIALKLAKI
-58 VLKKTPIEI
+58 LKKAPIEI
-67 AKNIANHPN
+67 AENIAIHSNA
-76 VSENVF
+76 SENVF
-82 SLSASKPG
+82 TLSASQPG

-95 VSNNYYLEI
+95 ISNDYYLKI
-104 LKQIIS
+104 LEQIIN
-110 ESENFGKKI
+110 ESENFGKKK

-154 ILTWSGYDVTREYY
+154 ILTWNGYNVTREYY

-177 VLAESCYAKYAQ
+177 VLAESCYAKYAKQ
-189 QIGKD
+189 VGKD
-194 VKMPEN
+194 VEMPEN

-211 EKIVYKYGK
+211 EKIVNEHGK
-220 DLESDDPIFRDLT
+220 DLESDNPIFRDFT
-233 EKEIFSNIKNTLDS
+233 EKEIFANIENTLENL
-247 IGIKFDVFTKEGTF
+247 GIKFDVFTKEGTF
-261 YKNGA
+261 YTNGA
-266 IDNVLKTLE
+266 IDNVLKILK

-291 SSLDKGED
+291 SSLNKEED
-299 KVLVKSTGEPT
+299 KVLVKSSGEPT

-315 IAYHADKIDRGF
+315 IAYHADKVDRGF

-352 DKKTDHIKVVIHQ
+352 DKKTEHIKVVIHQ

-374 VVKMSTRKANFITLD
+374 IVKMSTRKANFITLD
-389 ELKEK
+389 ELKDE
-394 LNPDIIRYFFIMRG
+394 LSSDIIRYFFIMRG

-446 DLEISAKNDINYSLL
+446 DKEISTDSKIDYSLL
-461 KEKDEIALA
+461 KEKDEIALV
-470 KLLSEFPSKME
+470 KLLSEFPIKME
-481 DVLHS
+481 DVSHS

-495 LEEVASAYH
+495 LEEVAAAYH

-510 KVINPQNADLS
+510 KVINPQNTDLS
-521 LARKKLCEATKI
+521 SARKKLCEATKI

>member
-1 MVRCK
+1 MK
-6 GGKNMNLKKL
+6 LKKL
-16 MNDFLQD
+16 MHDFLQD
-23 YLNQNKIKFSEWSI
+23 YLDQNKIEFSEWGV
-37 NINNQVGFGDYS
+37 NVNNQEGFGDYS
-49 SNIALKLAN
+49 SNIALKLAKI
-58 VLKKTPIEI
+58 LKKAPIEI
-67 AKNIANHPN
+67 AENIAIHPN
-76 VSENVF
+76 ASENVF
-82 SLSASKPG
+82 TLSASQPG

-95 VSNNYYLEI
+95 ISNDYYLKI
-104 LKQIIS
+104 LKQIIN
-110 ESENFGKKI
+110 ESENFGKKK

-154 ILTWSGYDVTREYY
+154 ILTWNGYNVTREYY

-177 VLAESCYAKYAQ
+177 VLAESCYAKYAKQ
-189 QIGKD
+189 VGKN
-194 VKMPEN
+194 VEMPEN

-211 EKIVYKYGK
+211 EKIVNEYGK
-220 DLESDDPIFRDLT
+220 DLESDNPIFRDVT
-233 EKEIFSNIKNTLDS
+233 EKEIFANIENTLENL
-247 IGIKFDVFTKEGTF
+247 GIKFDVFTKEGTF

-266 IDNVLKTLE
+266 IDNVLKILK

-291 SSLDKGED
+291 SSLNKEED
-299 KVLVKSTGEPT
+299 KVLVKSSGEPT

-315 IAYHADKIDRGF
+315 IAYHADKVDRGF

-338 IDTYPDVILGLKCL
+338 IDTYPDVILGLKCM
-352 DKKTDHIKVVIHQ
+352 DKKTEHIKVVIHQ

-374 VVKMSTRKANFITLD
+374 IVKMSTRKANFITLD
-389 ELKEK
+389 ELKDE
-394 LNPDIIRYFFIMRG
+394 LSSDIIRYFFIMRG

-446 DLEISAKNDINYSLL
+446 DKEISTNSKIDYSLL
-461 KEKDEIALA
+461 KEKDEIALV
-470 KLLSEFPSKME
+470 KLLSEFPIKME
-481 DVLHS
+481 DVSHS

-495 LEEVASAYH
+495 LEEVAAAYH

-510 KVINPQNADLS
+510 KVINPQNTHLS
-521 LARKKLCEATKI
+521 SARKKLCEATKI

>member
-1 MVRCK
+1 MK
-6 GGKNMNLKKL
+6 LKKL
-16 MNDFLQD
+16 MHDFLQD
-23 YLNQNKIKFSEWSI
+23 YLDQNKIEFSEWSV
-37 NINNQVGFGDYS
+37 NVNNQEGFGDYS
-49 SNIALKLAN
+49 SNIALKLAKI
-58 VLKKTPIEI
+58 LKKAPIEI
-67 AKNIANHPN
+67 AKSIANHPN
-76 VSENVF
+76 ISENVF
-82 SLSASKPG
+82 TLSSSQPG

-95 VSNNYYLEI
+95 ISNDYYLKI

-110 ESENFGKKI
+110 ESENFGKKK
-119 KLNKSANV
+119 KLNQSANV

-154 ILTWSGYDVTREYY
+154 ILTWNGYDVTREYY

-189 QIGKD
+189 QTGKK
-194 VKMPEN
+194 VEMPEN

-211 EKIVYKYGK
+211 EKIINKYGK
-220 DLESDDPIFRDLT
+220 DLESDNPIFRDFT
-233 EKEIFSNIKNTLDS
+233 EKEIFANIKNTLDS
-247 IGIKFDVFTKEGTF
+247 LGIKFDVFTKEGTF

-266 IDNVLKTLE
+266 IEDVLKILK

-291 SSLDKGED
+291 SNLNKEED
-299 KVLVKSTGEPT
+299 KVLVKSSGEPT

-315 IAYHADKIDRGF
+315 IAYHADKVDRGF

-338 IDTYPDVILGLKCL
+338 IDTYPDVIFGLKCL

-365 FVTIKKGGE
+365 FVTIKKSGE
-374 VVKMSTRKANFITLD
+374 IVKMSTRKANFITLD
-389 ELKEK
+389 ELKDE
-394 LNPDIIRYFFIMRG
+394 LSSDIIRYFFIMRG

-446 DLEISAKNDINYSLL
+446 DKEIPLDSKIDYSQL

-481 DVLHS
+481 HVLHS

-495 LEEVASAYH
+495 LEEVAAAYH

-510 KVINPQNADLS
+510 KVINPQNTRLS
-521 LARKKLCEATKI
+521 SARKKLCEATKI